1 MVTRVAARAT
11 IATVVAVV
19 AIAAYTARGVEP
31 GITFATQGIDLKIDS
46 KAWYNGA
53 LVPSATWALKNLV
66 PGSDKFFN
74 LTDIKPGDT
83 GCNVI
88 SMHIQKKD
96 AWMCLDFKNLQQSE
110 NGVNEPESSAD
121 TTSGAGDLADGLE
134 FFGWEDDGDGKF
146 EPPRE
151 QTLFGTTTQAASY
164 VFNNKTYVIGDS
176 RRGNICRK
184 DTVRF
189 VGMCWCAGNLSVN
202 WIAGKTSCD
211 ATALGNEAQTDT
223 MSVDVEI
230 RAEPA
235 QDKPKFVCGTTPP
248 GNGGTNPPAVPPAP
262 SPTTTPPTT
271 NKLQDLI
278 TDLLNR
284 TGSIRDR
291 IPVIPRP

>member
-1 MVTRVAARAT
+1 MFARVALRAT

-19 AIAAYTARGVEP
+19 ALAAYNARGLEP

-74 LTDIKPGDT
+74 LDDVKPGDT

-88 SMHIQKKD
+88 SMHVQKKD
-96 AWMCLDFKNLQQSE
+96 AWMCLDFKNLQEDE
-110 NGVNEPESSAD
+110 NGVNEPESGAD
-121 TTSGAGDLADGLE
+121 ETNGAGDLADGLE

-151 QTLFGTTTQAASY
+151 QPLFGTTTQAAST
-164 VFNNKTYVIGDS
+164 VLNEKTYVIGDS
-176 RRGNICRK
+176 RRGGMCRRN
-184 DTVRF
+184 TTRF
-189 VGMCWCAGNLSVN
+189 VGMCWCAGDISVD
-202 WIAGKTSCD
+202 WLTGKTSCD

-223 MSVDVEI
+223 MSVDVHI

-235 QDKPKFVCGTTPP
+235 QDKPGFVCGTTPP
-248 GNGGTNPPAVPPAP
+248 GDNEPPPPPPPPA
-262 SPTTTPPTT
+262 PTTTPPFSR
-271 NKLQDLI
+271 LQDLI
-278 TDLLNR
+278 SDLRNR
-284 TGSIRDR
+284 TNSIRDR
-291 IPVIPRP
+291 IPMIPRP